1 MVPLMEPT
9 DAQLAIIDDTSE
21 VQIETFSVSGK
32 ATKTIIWI
40 VVADGQVYVRS
51 VQGESGHWYVRA
63 LSNPLVAIHVDW
75 ERIEFRAVHIE
86 DADTIG
92 RVTEAL
98 RAKYRP
104 GGSLDR
110 MTRTEVLGTTLRL
123 DPIERD
129 TGDVD
134 GDD

>member
-1 MVPLMEPT
+1 MVPLMELS
-9 DAQLAIIDDTSE
+9 DGQLAIIDDTGE

-40 VVADGQVYVRS
+40 VVADGEVYVRS
-51 VQGESGHWYVRA
+51 VQGEEGHWYVRA
-63 LSNPLVAIHVDW
+63 LSNPLVAIHVAG
-75 ERIEFRAVHIE
+75 ERIEFRAVHVD

-110 MTRTEVLGTTLRL
+110 MTRAEVLGTTLRL
-123 DPIERD
+123 DPIDRD
-129 TGDVD
+129 TGDAD
-134 GDD
+134 IDD